1 VPATCPDL
9 LSDKLCHFLH
19 RFDPLLP
26 EAERRM
32 GVANFK
38 LDSGKLLLLHAHVPN
53 CRPIWI
59 VSGNN
64 FLRTYLGYK
73 TKNLEKSKMRKLL
86 LSAALLVGSTVAAF
100 ADTIEVQMLNANDA
114 GDKMVFSQELIRAE
128 VGDVIRFI
136 PTDRSHNA
144 ESVKDALPEGQEAFK
159 GKMSSEVEYLVTE
172 TGLTAVVCQPHQT
185 MGMVALIVV
194 GNDVSNAQDIL
205 DSRVR
210 GQGKDKIK
218 ALVEEAIAS
227 PS

>member
-1 VPATCPDL
+1 
-9 LSDKLCHFLH
+9 
-19 RFDPLLP
+19 
-26 EAERRM
+26 
-32 GVANFK
+32 
-38 LDSGKLLLLHAHVPN
+38 
-53 CRPIWI
+53 
-59 VSGNN
+59 
-64 FLRTYLGYK
+64 
-73 TKNLEKSKMRKLL
+73 
-86 LSAALLVGSTVAAF
+86 LSAALLVGSTVTAF

-227 PS
+227 TS

>member
-1 VPATCPDL
+1 
-9 LSDKLCHFLH
+9 
-19 RFDPLLP
+19 
-26 EAERRM
+26 
-32 GVANFK
+32 
-38 LDSGKLLLLHAHVPN
+38 
-53 CRPIWI
+53 
-59 VSGNN
+59 
-64 FLRTYLGYK
+64 
-73 TKNLEKSKMRKLL
+73 MRKLL

-144 ESVKDALPEGQEAFK
+144 ESVKDALPGGQEAFK

-194 GNDVSNAQDIL
+194 GSDVSNAQDIL
-205 DSRVR
+205 DARVR

>member
-1 VPATCPDL
+1 
-9 LSDKLCHFLH
+9 
-19 RFDPLLP
+19 
-26 EAERRM
+26 
-32 GVANFK
+32 
-38 LDSGKLLLLHAHVPN
+38 
-53 CRPIWI
+53 
-59 VSGNN
+59 
-64 FLRTYLGYK
+64 
-73 TKNLEKSKMRKLL
+73 MRKLL
-86 LSAALLVGSTVAAF
+86 LSVALLVGSTVAAF

-172 TGLTAVVCQPHQT
+172 TGLTAVVCQPDQT

>member
-1 VPATCPDL
+1 
-9 LSDKLCHFLH
+9 
-19 RFDPLLP
+19 
-26 EAERRM
+26 
-32 GVANFK
+32 
-38 LDSGKLLLLHAHVPN
+38 
-53 CRPIWI
+53 
-59 VSGNN
+59 
-64 FLRTYLGYK
+64 
-73 TKNLEKSKMRKLL
+73 MRKLL

-194 GNDVSNAQDIL
+194 GSDVSNAQDIL
-205 DSRVR
+205 DARVR